1 MLSSMGCRKPAS
13 QQAVCLQSGETWGWG
28 GWDGGVGGRLLG
40 KEGGVRR
47 AVAPPDR
54 EPFY

>member
-28 GWDGGVGGRLLG
+28 GWDGGGGGLLG